1 MCSRIALGHPGK
13 HDFQSATFAT
23 RRKQVT
29 KMKSNLD
36 RHEAVTLKTV
46 ASYVGY
52 SAGTVSAVLNDAPSS
67 ERIPQ
72 ATKERIIAAAHK
84 LNYRPNILARSLRKR
99 RTHTIGVISPEVGNP
114 YCAMVTAGIEQ
125 YLRDREYLFIMSSH
139 HNDEPLLQ
147 KTSNVYLQ
155 RGVEGLILMDMDMP
169 QDLPLPSVNVGVS
182 AFSLRSLA
190 STREP
195 LERIGEVAARTLL
208 AKIEGGYNFVPPTP
222 ELADIPVG
230 S

>member
-1 MCSRIALGHPGK
+1 
-13 HDFQSATFAT
+13 
-23 RRKQVT
+23 VT
-29 KMKSNLD
+29 SMKSNLD

-52 SAGTVSAVLNDAPSS
+52 STGTVSAVLNDAPSS

-72 ATKERIIAAAHK
+72 ATKDRIIAAAQK
-84 LNYRPNILARSLRKR
+84 LHYRPNILARSLRKR
-99 RTHTIGVISPEVGNP
+99 RTHTIGVISPEIGNP

-125 YLRDREYLFIMSSH
+125 YLRDRDYLFIVSSH

-147 KTSNVYLQ
+147 KTSSFYRQ
-155 RGVEGLILMDMDMP
+155 RGVEGLILMDMEAP
-169 QDLPLPSVNVGVS
+169 QELPLPSVNVGIS

-208 AKIEGGYNFVPPTP
+208 AKIEGEYDFIPAVGGS
-222 ELADIPVG
+222 ADLPAG
-230 S
+230 

>member
-1 MCSRIALGHPGK
+1 MVSNLPE
-13 HDFQSATFAT
+13 T
-23 RRKQVT
+23 RFSVRHIRYKEITVT
-29 KMKSNLD
+29 NMKSNLD

-52 SAGTVSAVLNDAPSS
+52 STGTVSAVLNDAPSS
-67 ERIPQ
+67 QRIPQ
-72 ATKERIIAAAHK
+72 ATKDRIIAAAHK

-99 RTHTIGVISPEVGNP
+99 RTHTIGVISPEIGNP

-125 YLRDREYLFIMSSH
+125 YLRDRDYLFIISSH

-147 KTSNVYLQ
+147 KTSSFYMQ
-155 RGVEGLILMDMDMP
+155 RGVEGLILMDMEAP
-169 QDLPLPSVNVGVS
+169 QELPLPSVNVGVS
-182 AFSLRSLA
+182 AFSLHSLA

-208 AKIEGGYNFVPPTP
+208 AKIEGGYDFIPAVAEP
-222 ELADIPVG
+222 ADLPAG
-230 S
+230 

>member
-1 MCSRIALGHPGK
+1 
-13 HDFQSATFAT
+13 
-23 RRKQVT
+23 
-29 KMKSNLD
+29 MKSNLD
-36 RHEAVTLKTV
+36 RQEAVTLKTV

-67 ERIPQ
+67 VRIPQ
-72 ATKERIIAAAHK
+72 ITKDRIIAAARK
-84 LNYRPNILARSLRKR
+84 LNYQPNNLARSLRKR
-99 RTHTIGVISPEVGNP
+99 RTHTIGVISPEIGNP

-125 YLRDREYLFIMSSH
+125 YLRDREYLFIVSSH

-208 AKIEGGYNFVPPTP
+208 AKIEGGYDFLPAA
-222 ELADIPVG
+222 ADIPAG
-230 S
+230 

>member
-1 MCSRIALGHPGK
+1 MVSNLPE
-13 HDFQSATFAT
+13 T
-23 RRKQVT
+23 RFSVRHIRYKEITVT
-29 KMKSNLD
+29 NMKSNLD

-52 SAGTVSAVLNDAPSS
+52 STGTVSAVLNDAPSS

-72 ATKERIIAAAHK
+72 ATKDRIIAAAHK

-99 RTHTIGVISPEVGNP
+99 RTHTIGVISPEIGNP

-125 YLRDREYLFIMSSH
+125 YLRDRDYLFIVSSH

-147 KTSNVYLQ
+147 KTSSFYMQ
-155 RGVEGLILMDMDMP
+155 RGVEGLILMDMEAP
-169 QDLPLPSVNVGVS
+169 QELPLPSVNVGVS
-182 AFSLRSLA
+182 AFSLHSLA

-208 AKIEGGYNFVPPTP
+208 AKIEGGYDFIPAVAEP
-222 ELADIPVG
+222 ADLPAG
-230 S
+230 

>member
-1 MCSRIALGHPGK
+1 MTNL
-13 HDFQSATFAT
+13 
-23 RRKQVT
+23 
-29 KMKSNLD
+29 KSHLD

-46 ASYVGY
+46 ATYVGY
-52 SAGTVSAVLNDAPSS
+52 SAGTVSAVLNDAPSA

-72 ATKERIIAAAHK
+72 VTKDRIIAAAQK

-99 RTHTIGVISPEVGNP
+99 RTHTIGVISPEIGNP

-125 YLRDREYLFIMSSH
+125 YLRDREYLFIVSSH

-147 KTSNVYLQ
+147 KTSNFYMQ

-190 STREP
+190 STKEP

-208 AKIEGGYNFVPPTP
+208 AKIESGLGFVPPAR
-222 ELADIPVG
+222 EVADIPVG
-230 S
+230 

>member
-1 MCSRIALGHPGK
+1 MTTMR
-13 HDFQSATFAT
+13 
-23 RRKQVT
+23 
-29 KMKSNLD
+29 SNRD
-36 RHEAVTLKTV
+36 RQEAVTLKTV
-46 ASYVGY
+46 ANYVGY

-72 ATKERIIAAAHK
+72 VTKDRIIAAAQK
-84 LNYRPNILARSLRKR
+84 LNYRPNILARSLRNR
-99 RTHTIGVISPEVGNP
+99 RTHTIGVISPEIGNP

-125 YLRDREYLFIMSSH
+125 YLRDREYLFLVSSH

-147 KTSNVYLQ
+147 KTSSFYMQ

-208 AKIEGGYNFVPPTP
+208 AKIEGKYDFVPAVA
-222 ELADIPVG
+222 EAADLPAG
-230 S
+230 